1 MQKLEDVVIPM
12 PQNFDDLFFAI
23 GNYQS
28 LEEMQKAQPL
38 PIFSEQSIEFLNLIS
53 SILLKTGKAF
63 SDVVTFAFWC
73 RKAALLKEKANYVS
87 NNLRLGR
94 GIVFHSTPSNVPVNF
109 AFSFAAGMLA
119 GNKNII
125 RLPAKDFE
133 QVDIICR
140 AVNEALEKLPEM
152 KPFVV
157 MVRYKSTKDITDY
170 FSSIC
175 SSRIIWGGDET
186 ISHIRASA
194 LPPRA
199 NEITFADRYSFAVL
213 NAEAVLKT
221 ENIKQLAQNF
231 YNDTFFSDQNAC
243 TSPRVVVWLGSKVKE
258 AQKYFWT
265 AVHQLVEEKYN
276 LSAVQTIGKL
286 AAFYNVASV
295 KEVNLCPSQ
304 DNLIMRISLP
314 SLDADLM
321 EYKYNSGFFF
331 EYKAQNLEDVL
342 PLCSL
347 KCQTMTYYGISQK
360 EIKQFMCNYRPQ
372 GIDRAVSL
380 GKSMDFS
387 LVWDGYDL
395 IGELSRV
402 VCID

>member
-12 PQNFDDLFFAI
+12 PQSFNDLFFAV

-28 LEEMQKAQPL
+28 LEDMQKAPSL
-38 PIFSEQSIEFLNLIS
+38 PIFSESAIEFLNLIS
-53 SILLKTGKAF
+53 STLLKTGKAF

-73 RKAALLKEKANYVS
+73 RKAALLKEKENYVHDE
-87 NNLRLGR
+87 LRLGK
-94 GIVFHSTPSNVPVNF
+94 GIAFHSTPSNVPVNF
-109 AFSFAAGMLA
+109 AFSFAAGLLA

-140 AVNEALEKLPEM
+140 AVNAALEKMPEM

-157 MVRYKSTKDITDY
+157 MVRYKSTKEITDY

-175 SSRIIWGGDET
+175 MTRVIWGGDET
-186 ISHIRASA
+186 ISHIRESV

-213 NAEAVLKT
+213 DADAVLKT

-243 TSPRVVVWLGSKVKE
+243 TSPRVLVWLGKKVKE
-258 AQKYFWT
+258 AQEYFWE
-265 AVHQLVEEKYN
+265 AVHQLADEKYN
-276 LSAVQTIGKL
+276 LSAVQAVGKL
-286 AAFYNVASV
+286 AAFYKVASEKDV
-295 KEVNLCPSQ
+295 CLYPKQ
-304 DNLIMRISLP
+304 DNLIMRISLS
-314 SLDADLM
+314 SLDEDLM

-331 EYKAQNLEDVL
+331 EYTANELADIL
-342 PLCSL
+342 PLCSV
-347 KCQTMTYYGISQK
+347 KCQTMTYYGLSQM
-360 EIKQFMCNYRPQ
+360 EIKQFVEYYCPQ
-372 GIDRAVSL
+372 GVDRAVPL

-387 LVWDGYDL
+387 LIWDGYDL
-395 IGELSRV
+395 IREMSRV
-402 VCID
+402 IRIS